1 MKKIVFLALT
11 LLCGSHVGL
20 AADLKQISSGPHDC
34 KNETRISLNEGWRFA
49 LGDAS
54 NPANDFGHG
63 TEYFNYFTKA
73 ASIHNA
79 GPYTLT
85 FNDSA
90 WQDVTLP
97 HDWVQTLPFAQ
108 EASHSHGYRQVGY
121 KYPTNSAGWYRRQLV
136 ADSAMLAGPTVLH
149 FDGIFRDSRVWV
161 NGFFIGHT
169 ESGYMRQDYDITP
182 YLNLGEKNVICVRVD
197 ATFEEG
203 WFYEGAGINR
213 PAWLTIGNLQSA
225 ISNQQSAINHSWS
238 PSQGFLVNG
247 KKVLLKGV
255 NLHPDHAGV
264 GTATPRGLMEY
275 RLRKLMDLG
284 VNAIRCSHNTM
295 PTEFLDLCDSLGL
308 YVIEENRLMGMGKPS
323 TDYLD
328 NMIAHDKH
336 HPSIILWSI
345 GNEEWGLEWKDLGE
359 TVARYMTDYVH
370 QLDPT
375 RPVTVATSSGPN
387 IIRGVDV
394 AGYNYMMQND
404 IDGERQRFPNR
415 CAYGSEET
423 TGCGTRG
430 VYFTDETTG
439 RMAAINR
446 TDTVYIDELGQRGN
460 VIERGW
466 KFYAERPWL
475 GGLFYWTGFDYA
487 GESNPMVWPAVSS
500 EFGLLDYCGFMKDEA
515 YYLQAWWTDKP
526 TLHILP
532 HWNLEG
538 HEGEPIDV
546 WVYSNQDEVELRVNG
561 KSLGKKAMP
570 KNGHLSWPAIYQ
582 PGKVEAIGYK
592 NGKRTMREIVYTAG
606 PATQVTTETSSYD
619 GITIL
624 DFTLLDKKNH
634 FAATACNEITVTLAP
649 SADPTSAQARII
661 GIGNGDPAFKP
672 VQPKEGYGQTV
683 TFPAFNGH
691 AQVIVQGML
700 SPADWSM
707 SLH

>member
-11 LLCGSHVGL
+11 LLCGSYVGH
-20 AADLKQISSGPHDC
+20 AADLKQISSGSHDC
-34 KNETRISLNEGWRFA
+34 KNETRISLNESWRFA

-121 KYPTNSAGWYRRQLV
+121 KYPTNSVGWYRRQLV

-182 YLNLGEKNVICVRVD
+182 YLTLGEKNVICVRVD
-197 ATFEEG
+197 ATYEEG

-213 PAWLTIGNLQSA
+213 PVWLTIGNLQSA
-225 ISNQQSAINHSWS
+225 ICNQQSAINHSWS
-238 PSQGFLVNG
+238 PDQGFLVNG

-295 PTEFLDLCDSLGL
+295 PTEFLNLCDSLGL

-359 TVARYMTDYVH
+359 TVARHMTKYVH
-370 QLDPT
+370 LLDPT

-515 YYLQAWWTDKP
+515 YYLQAWWTNKP

-538 HEGEPIDV
+538 HEGEQIDV
-546 WVYSNQDEVELRVNG
+546 WVYSNQDEIELRVNG

-606 PATQVTTETSSYD
+606 PATQVTTETNSYD

-634 FAATACNEITVTLAP
+634 FAATACNEITITLAP